1 MNVTVTRLRRL
12 ALAGVL
18 AIPLA
23 GAVLAQTAPAC
34 PPAAQPPTPEQLRS
48 GIRHARD
55 HGFLWRISKG
65 GRSSWL
71 YGTLHVA
78 RFEWSFPGPTVSSA
92 LQASDTIALEIDAL
106 DPEVQRRM
114 AQALGAQPHPAL
126 PPALQRRLERA
137 AQAECVPAQALAALA
152 PEMQVATLTTLL
164 GRRDGLDA
172 AYGIDVVLAGWGR
185 EAKRRVVSL
194 ETPELQLKALQSAS
208 PAEAVDSVE
217 NALDQLES
225 GRALPQLLRMA
236 RVWADG
242 DWPALSAYE
251 SWCDCIKTAADR
263 AEMARMLDDR
273 NVGLADGIDALHEH
287 GQRVFAA
294 VGSLHMIGPAGLP
307 ALLARRGYRVER
319 ITYDQ
324 PRETAP

>member
-1 MNVTVTRLRRL
+1 MNVTATRLRRV

-18 AIPLA
+18 ALQLA
-23 GAVLAQTAPAC
+23 GAAFAQAAPEC

-55 HGFLWRISKG
+55 HGFLWRISKE

-78 RFEWSFPGPTVSSA
+78 RFEWSFPGPTVSAA

-114 AQALGAQPHPAL
+114 AQALSAQPHPAL
-126 PPALQRRLERA
+126 PPALQRRIERA
-137 AQAECVPAQALAALA
+137 ARAECVPAQALAALA
-152 PEMQVATLTTLL
+152 PEMQVATLTTLV

-194 ETPELQLKALQSAS
+194 ETPELQLKALQSDS
-208 PAEAVDSVE
+208 LAETIDSVE
-217 NALDQLES
+217 SALDQLEG
-225 GRALPQLLRMA
+225 GRARPQLLRMA
-236 RVWADG
+236 QVWADG

-263 AEMARMLDDR
+263 AGMARMLDDR

-294 VGSLHMIGPAGLP
+294 VGSLHMIGPSGLP

-319 ITYDQ
+319 ITYDP

>member
-1 MNVTVTRLRRL
+1 MNVTATRLRRV

-18 AIPLA
+18 ALQLA
-23 GAVLAQTAPAC
+23 GTALAQPAPAC

-55 HGFLWRISKG
+55 HGFLWRISKD

-78 RFEWSFPGPTVSSA
+78 RFEWSFPGPTVSAA

-114 AQALGAQPHPAL
+114 AQALSAQPHPAL
-126 PPALQRRLERA
+126 PPALQRRIERA

-172 AYGIDVVLAGWGR
+172 AYGVDVVLAGWGR

-194 ETPELQLKALQSAS
+194 ETPELQLKALQSDS
-208 PAEAVDSVE
+208 PAETIDSVE
-217 NALDQLES
+217 SALDQLES
-225 GRALPQLLRMA
+225 GRARPQLLRMA
-236 RVWADG
+236 QVWADG
-242 DWPALSAYE
+242 DWPGLSAYE

-263 AEMARMLDDR
+263 AGMARMLDDR
-273 NVGLADGIDALHEH
+273 NIGLADGIDALHEH

-319 ITYDQ
+319 ITYDP